1 MKKYTRARPQF
12 TSRQGSR
19 GVSISLPHNYSK
31 NTLPNTTLTEVNI
44 GDNDNDASFSL
55 NISLSIPGIDIKD
68 IPNVNDFDFSVTLN
82 GFFLVRWQ
90 DPRLIMDNVK
100 FGGDALIPVD
110 VSLVR
115 EGFKKRKDQTWA
127 FG

>member
-1 MKKYTRARPQF
+1 MFYQMSAVTNLQCTILATLLFSLPRITSPYCTRSSHTKSICVPSDYVKF
-12 TSRQGSR
+12 ELPPESPTT
-19 GVSISLPHNYSK
+19 VSI
-31 NTLPNTTLTEVNI
+31 
-44 GDNDNDASFSL
+44 
-55 NISLSIPGIDIKD
+55 GIDIKD

-110 VSLVR
+110 VSLV
-115 EGFKKRKDQTWA
+115 G
-127 FG
+127 